1 MIEIVVPV
9 KLGLVPFTPSNKVL
23 SVNKNSLI
31 KLKNDKHQVKK
42 NCTPEKNGEFPL
54 KYQG

>member
-42 NCTPEKNGEFPL
+42 NCTPGKNGELPL
-54 KYQG
+54 YQG